1 MTSSNQHEFS
11 KRYAKIDHLVT
22 NKISLANGTTDW
34 QTYTPTLSTGAF
46 GGTNFLFR
54 YRIVGTTL
62 NILGAF
68 TSVSGTAGSGNYS
81 FSLPPGCVAGRP
93 THPVCGS
100 GRVESP
106 SQQYPALIEMTN
118 TTTFLFRLVDVTAAI
133 GAAVPVWGSTSTGV
147 GLGAALV
154 FGGLSATIELSP
166 TCAAVVGN

>member
-1 MTSSNQHEFS
+1 MTSVNQYELY
-11 KRYAKIDHLVT
+11 KRSARIDNLSVR
-22 NKISLANGTTDW
+22 NLSLPSGESDW
-34 QTYTPTLSTGAF
+34 KTYTPTLSTGAF

-62 NILGAF
+62 HILGAF

-81 FSLPPGCVAGRP
+81 FSLPTGCIAGRP

-118 TTTFLFRLVDVTAAI
+118 TTTFLFRLVDVTALI

-166 TCAAVVGN
+166 SCPAVVGN